1 MASIDRSYSEKRDFI
16 RMKIN
21 SPVAIAHN
29 GQDYLGVCKDL
40 SGAGMLLETEHKF
53 DIGSE
58 LEISIAQQGDTHLPF
73 HATTTVSRVEPVDD
87 KYLVGLAIIE
97 IHE

>member
-21 SPVAIAHN
+21 SPVAIN
-29 GQDYLGVCKDL
+29 CDGKDYLGVCKDL
-40 SGAGMLLETEHKF
+40 SGAGMLVEMETTLP
-53 DIGSE
+53 IGAD
-58 LEISIAQQGDTHLPF
+58 LKVSIEQKGETHLPF
-73 HATTTVSRVEPVDD
+73 HASATVSRVEPIDD
-87 KYLVGLAIIE
+87 KYLVGLSITE